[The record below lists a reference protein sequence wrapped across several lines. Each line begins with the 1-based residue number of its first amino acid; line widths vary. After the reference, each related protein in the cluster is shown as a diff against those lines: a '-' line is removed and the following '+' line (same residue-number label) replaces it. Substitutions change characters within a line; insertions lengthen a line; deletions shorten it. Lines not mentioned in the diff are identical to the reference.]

1 MKKYNKYQIIATICI
16 ALFIISFS
24 LCILAMDRHVYG
36 WCYED
41 YVDTLHETYGEEIGD
56 KALSKF
62 EAEQNYNQ
70 LADGFTKFFGSDY
83 PDTSYDITKE
93 NIEKLNK
100 LKGYYRLAWIVV
112 VLSIVGM
119 VYSFR
124 ELSRVRMYM
133 PLLYGGILASFLTV
147 LNAVIIML
155 SGSDTLTGVRNMVM
169 HGDYSYFSDMD
180 LIRWILPPDYGM
192 ALAFAYLCIVFILII
207 LAVLIRAIIIFCG
220 RPHKF

>member
-1 MKKYNKYQIIATICI
+1 MSKYNKYQIIATICI
-16 ALFIISFS
+16 ALFIINFS
-24 LCILAMDRHVYG
+24 LCILVMDRHVYG

-41 YVDTLHETYGEEIGD
+41 YVDTLMETYGENLGD

-70 LADGFTKFFGSDY
+70 LADGFTKFFGNNYS
-83 PDTSYDITKE
+83 DTSYEITKE

-100 LKGYYRLAWIVV
+100 LKGYYRLAWVV
-112 VLSIVGM
+112 VVFSIVGI
-119 VYSFR
+119 VYSYR
-124 ELSRVRMYM
+124 ELSRIRMYM
-133 PLLYGGILASFLTV
+133 PLLYGGILASVLTV
-147 LNAVIIML
+147 LNAVIIMI
-155 SGSDTLTGVRNMVM
+155 SHSDTLTGVRNMII
-169 HGDYSYFSDMD
+169 HGDYSYFGDMD

-192 ALAFAYLCIVFILII
+192 ALAVAYLCIVFILII